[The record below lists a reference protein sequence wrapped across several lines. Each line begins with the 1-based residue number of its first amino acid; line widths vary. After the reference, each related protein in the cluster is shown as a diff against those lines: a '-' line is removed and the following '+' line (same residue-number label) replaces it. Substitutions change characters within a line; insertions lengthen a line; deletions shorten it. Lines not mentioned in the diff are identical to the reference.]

1 MVVVGPTLVIVRRV
15 LDGRGEDADL
25 AEEHGDQEGGASGVG
40 GGGQQVG
47 DPGGEGE
54 HRGGDEVD
62 EDVLPVP
69 AHQLHLEPH
78 HGVPLRGAAP
88 RLLHGLA
95 ALQVA
100 DSHGVAAD
108 LGGVQHLVWR
118 PGGQVGAEQHGG
130 VPLVEAGE
138 PQAAGSRVEGELA
151 VVDGTRE
158 HHLGLNQETDFCNR
172 NSK

>member
-1 MVVVGPTLVIVRRV
+1 MY
-15 LDGRGEDADL
+15 L
-25 AEEHGDQEGGASGVG
+25 AEKNGDKKRGARGVG
-40 GGGQQVG
+40 GGREEERE
-47 DPGGEGE
+47 PGGEGE

-69 AHQLHLEPH
+69 ADQLHLEPH

-88 RLLHGLA
+88 RLLHGLL

-100 DSHGVAAD
+100 DCHGVAAD
-108 LGGVQHLVWR
+108 LGGVQHLVRR

-138 PQAAGSRVEGELA
+138 PEAAGGRVEGELA

-172 NSK
+172 NLN